1 MKILAEYRFSSSLLV
16 SIITIAMLI
25 ILMPSE
31 AQTYSEPNGPGNSSL
46 ILNSIM
52 SDSINPQF
60 SASNNSIYAVWIGNL
75 DPKNSEVLFKKT
87 DLNSLS
93 ITTAMNISNM
103 TGISNLVKLSTSEDN
118 VYLAWEDKQTNKW
131 NLLFSK
137 SNDDG
142 TKFSTVTNLSN
153 ATGNVH
159 LHDLAS
165 VGNNVFV
172 LWAANE
178 NTSSTNKEVF
188 FIKSRDG
195 GNSFSDVLNLSND
208 IDDSLDPHMVINQN
222 GSIIYIVWT
231 SCDSKHDDPICSI
244 AFTRS
249 LDQGITFAPTRIIN
263 VDRQYINAF
272 NDTLFDSDSN
282 MIPPYLLENSI
293 EKERFNSI
301 NPIVYTTLE
310 GKQIYVLWEQSTF
323 GKGGSEIFL
332 VQSNDYG
339 NSFNLPINISN
350 SSGTSRL
357 AHGHI
362 MDKELYVT
370 WADTLKSGSF
380 DVMLR
385 KVSPNNQLGKVVNL
399 SNNSGNSVSPY
410 LWTDNNRIYV
420 TWIDNTNGSSI
431 LLSALNPS
439 GSIVTESITNSQMT
453 DVYANPV
460 IFDTNDKV
468 WIAWTES
475 NQETN
480 KIVIVNQE
488 KPR

>member
-1 MKILAEYRFSSSLLV
+1 MKILADYRFSSSLLASV
-16 SIITIAMLI
+16 IPITIL
-25 ILMPSE
+25 ILMPSA
-31 AQTYSEPNGPGNSSL
+31 AQTYSELNGLGNSSL
-46 ILNSIM
+46 ILNGMM
-52 SDSINPQF
+52 SNSINPQF

-87 DLNSLS
+87 DHNSLS
-93 ITTAMNISNM
+93 FTTAINISNM

-137 SNDDG
+137 SDDDG
-142 TKFSTVTNLSN
+142 TKFSNVTNLSN
-153 ATGNVH
+153 DTGNVH
-159 LHDLAS
+159 LHDLVSA
-165 VGNNVFV
+165 GNNVFV

-208 IDDSLDPHMVINQN
+208 TDDSLDPHMVINQN

-249 LDQGITFAPTRIIN
+249 LDQGITFAPTEIIN
-263 VDRQYINAF
+263 VGRQYINAL
-272 NDTLFDSDSN
+272 NDTIFDSDSN
-282 MIPPYLLENSI
+282 LIPSLLENSI
-293 EKERFNSI
+293 EKEKFNSI
-301 NPIVYTTLE
+301 NPIVFTTPE
-310 GKQIYVLWEQSTF
+310 GKQIYVLWEQSSF

-332 VQSNDYG
+332 DQSNDYG

-362 MDKELYVT
+362 VDKELYVT

-385 KVSPNNQLGKVVNL
+385 KVGPNNKLGKVVNL

-420 TWIDNTNGSSI
+420 AWSDNTNGSSI
-431 LLSALNPS
+431 LLSTINPS
-439 GSIVTESITNSQMT
+439 GSIVTESITNSQLT
-453 DVYANPV
+453 DVYSNPV
-460 IFDTNDKV
+460 IFGTNEML

-488 KPR
+488 MPQ